1 MKYPNKMSK
10 PPIFLNLLKIQLPI
24 AGVSSIL
31 HRISAVGIFVLLL
44 PFSIVLVL
52 ASNSEEGFST
62 ASYLLSFNS
71 IKILLVLLLTGL
83 TYHYISGIR
92 HLVMDF
98 GYWQTLN
105 AGKISAILTIV
116 LSGLISLILLVVVW

>member
-1 MKYPNKMSK
+1 MSK

-44 PFSIVLVL
+44 PFSILLVL

-62 ASYLLSFNS
+62 ASYLLSLNS
-71 IKILLVLLLTGL
+71 IKVLLGLLLTGL

>member
-1 MKYPNKMSK
+1 MSK

-44 PFSIVLVL
+44 PFSLVLVL
-52 ASNSEEGFST
+52 ASNSEDGFST

-71 IKILLVLLLTGL
+71 IKVLLVLLLTGL

-105 AGKISAILTIV
+105 AGKISAILTIF
-116 LSGLISLILLVVVW
+116 LSILISLILLVVVW

>member
-1 MKYPNKMSK
+1 MSK

-31 HRISAVGIFVLLL
+31 HRISAIGIFVLFL

-62 ASYLLSFNS
+62 VSYFLSLNS
-71 IKILLVLLLTGL
+71 IKILLVLLLSGL

-116 LSGLISLILLVVVW
+116 LSGLISLILLVLVW

>member
-1 MKYPNKMSK
+1 MSK

-62 ASYLLSFNS
+62 VSYFFKFKFNKDLTSLAFNGAHLSLYFWN
-71 IKILLVLLLTGL
+71 
-83 TYHYISGIR
+83 
-92 HLVMDF
+92 
-98 GYWQTLN
+98 
-105 AGKISAILTIV
+105 
-116 LSGLISLILLVVVW
+116 

>member
-1 MKYPNKMSK
+1 MSK

-44 PFSIVLVL
+44 PFSVVLVL

-92 HLVMDF
+92 HLIMDF

>member
-1 MKYPNKMSK
+1 MSK

-24 AGVSSIL
+24 AGFSSIL

-62 ASYLLSFNS
+62 VSYLLSLNS

-105 AGKISAILTIV
+105 AGKISAILTIF
-116 LSGLISLILLVVVW
+116 LSGLISLMLLVVVW

>member
-1 MKYPNKMSK
+1 MSK
-10 PPIFLNLLKIQLPI
+10 SPIFLNLLKIQLPI

-44 PFSIVLVL
+44 PFSVVLVL
-52 ASNSEEGFST
+52 ASNSEESFST

-71 IKILLVLLLTGL
+71 IKFLLVLLLTGF

>member
-1 MKYPNKMSK
+1 MSK

-44 PFSIVLVL
+44 PFSVILVL

-62 ASYLLSFNS
+62 ASNLLSFNS
-71 IKILLVLLLTGL
+71 IKVLLVLLLTGL

>member
-1 MKYPNKMSK
+1 MSK

-62 ASYLLSFNS
+62 VSYFLSLNS

-83 TYHYISGIR
+83 TYNFISGIR

>member
-1 MKYPNKMSK
+1 MSK
-10 PPIFLNLLKIQLPI
+10 SPIFLNLLKIQLPI

-44 PFSIVLVL
+44 PFSVVLVL

-71 IKILLVLLLTGL
+71 IKVLLVLLFTGL

>member
-1 MKYPNKMSK
+1 MSK

-44 PFSIVLVL
+44 PFSVVLVL

-71 IKILLVLLLTGL
+71 IKILLVLLLTGF

>member
-1 MKYPNKMSK
+1 MSK

-24 AGVSSIL
+24 AGFSSIL

-62 ASYLLSFNS
+62 VSYLLSLNS

-116 LSGLISLILLVVVW
+116 LSGLISLIILVLVW

>member
-1 MKYPNKMSK
+1 MSK

-44 PFSIVLVL
+44 PFSVILVL

-71 IKILLVLLLTGL
+71 IKVLLVLLLIGL
-83 TYHYISGIR
+83 TYHYVSGIR

>member
-1 MKYPNKMSK
+1 MSK
-10 PPIFLNLLKIQLPI
+10 SPIFLNLLKIQLPI

-31 HRISAVGIFVLLL
+31 HRISAVGIFILLL

-62 ASYLLSFNS
+62 ASYLLSLNS

-83 TYHYISGIR
+83 TYHYIAGIR

-116 LSGLISLILLVVVW
+116 LSGLISLIIMVLVW

>member
-1 MKYPNKMSK
+1 MSK

-71 IKILLVLLLTGL
+71 IKVLLVLLLTGL

>member
-1 MKYPNKMSK
+1 MSK

-44 PFSIVLVL
+44 PFSIALVL
-52 ASNSEEGFST
+52 ASNSEEGFT
-62 ASYLLSFNS
+62 TVSYFLSLNS

-98 GYWQTLN
+98 GYWQTLS
-105 AGKISAILTIV
+105 AGKISAILTIG
-116 LSGLISLILLVVVW
+116 LSGLVSLILMVLVW

>member
-1 MKYPNKMSK
+1 MSK

-44 PFSIVLVL
+44 PFSVVLVL

-71 IKILLVLLLTGL
+71 IKFLLVLLLTGL

-98 GYWQTLN
+98 GYWQTLS

-116 LSGLISLILLVVVW
+116 LSGLISLIFMGLVW

>member
-1 MKYPNKMSK
+1 MSK

-44 PFSIVLVL
+44 PFSVVLVL

-71 IKILLVLLLTGL
+71 IKILLALLLTGL

>member
-1 MKYPNKMSK
+1 MSK
-10 PPIFLNLLKIQLPI
+10 SPIFLNLLKIQLPI

-62 ASYLLSFNS
+62 VSYFLSLNS

-83 TYHYISGIR
+83 TYHYIAGIR

-116 LSGLISLILLVVVW
+116 LSGLISLIIMVLVW

>member
-1 MKYPNKMSK
+1 MSK

-44 PFSIVLVL
+44 PFSVVLVL

-116 LSGLISLILLVVVW
+116 LCGLISLILLVVVW

>member
-1 MKYPNKMSK
+1 M
-10 PPIFLNLLKIQLPI
+10 
-24 AGVSSIL
+24 
-31 HRISAVGIFVLLL
+31 
-44 PFSIVLVL
+44 L
-52 ASNSEEGFST
+52 AANSEEGYSI
-62 ASYLLSFNS
+62 ASYLLNLNL

>member
-1 MKYPNKMSK
+1 MSK

-31 HRISAVGIFVLLL
+31 HRISAIGIFVLFL

-62 ASYLLSFNS
+62 VSYFLSLNS
-71 IKILLVLLLTGL
+71 IKILLVLLLSGL

-105 AGKISAILTIV
+105 AGKISAILTIF
-116 LSGLISLILLVVVW
+116 LSGLISLMLLVVVW

>member
-1 MKYPNKMSK
+1 MSK

-44 PFSIVLVL
+44 PFSVVLVL

-71 IKILLVLLLTGL
+71 IKVLLVLLLTGF

-98 GYWQTLN
+98 GYWQTLS
-105 AGKISAILTIV
+105 AGKISAILTIG
-116 LSGLISLILLVVVW
+116 LSGLVSLILMVLVW